1 MLTVLPWGPTR
12 GKTLGVVGYGDI
24 GQSAARIARAFKM
37 NIIALRRRDELSEQE
52 QAEGLKVSPVQ
63 PLNVEIVTH
72 QYLVVVPLLRGC
84 FVPTW
89 ILFEQ
94 FWQAV

>member
-1 MLTVLPWGPTR
+1 MGAIR

-52 QAEGLKVSPVQ
+52 QAEGLKVSPAQ
-63 PLNVEIVTH
+63 PLTAKSVPIN
-72 QYLVVVPLLRGC
+72 LVQVPLLRSC
-84 FVPTW
+84 C
-89 ILFEQ
+89 ILT
-94 FWQAV
+94 